1 MTRTVDGLDLI
12 QRLGQQYEEALKAA
26 GLVPERREDRRDGGR
41 PDRHHP
47 PARDVHARELHG
59 GQHARH
65 RA

>member
-26 GLVPERREDRRDGGR
+26 GLVAEHRDDRRDGG
-41 PDRHHP
+41 PADRYRP
-47 PARDVHARELHG
+47 PAREAHARDLRG
-59 GQHARH
+59 SAHARH